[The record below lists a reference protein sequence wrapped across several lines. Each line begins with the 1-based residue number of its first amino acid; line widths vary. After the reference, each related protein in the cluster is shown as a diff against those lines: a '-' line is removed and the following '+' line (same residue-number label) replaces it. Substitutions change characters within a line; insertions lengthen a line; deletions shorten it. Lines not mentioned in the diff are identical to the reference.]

1 MRLRVSDMRE
11 VKSVNV
17 VHGEVGWW
25 LVLASEE
32 RRVKAMNGYGSCMSA
47 IEVRD
52 VREEWSAR
60 DVQKQAKKR
69 GERGKGDE
77 RERERCECSRSA

>member
-1 MRLRVSDMRE
+1 MAKQVRKR
-11 VKSVNV
+11 
-17 VHGEVGWW
+17 GGC
-25 LVLASEE
+25 VLACEE
-32 RRVKAMNGYGSCMSA
+32 RGIRVTRGKGRSMSA

>member
-1 MRLRVSDMRE
+1 MRE
-11 VKSVNV
+11 AKSVSV
-17 VHGEVGWW
+17 VRGEVGCKERW

-32 RRVKAMNGYGSCMSA
+32 RREKTMNGYGSCMSA
-47 IEVRD
+47 IEVRG

-77 RERERCECSRSA
+77 RERERCECGRGA

>member
-1 MRLRVSDMRE
+1 MRE
-11 VKSVNV
+11 AKSVSV
-17 VHGEVGWW
+17 VRGEVGWKERW

>member
-1 MRLRVSDMRE
+1 MRE
-11 VKSVNV
+11 AKSVSV
-17 VHGEVGWW
+17 VRGEVGWKERW

-69 GERGKGDE
+69 GERE
-77 RERERCECSRSA
+77 R